1 MRPSRNFIPYYY
13 THIKKITARYRDIL
27 AEAGLPADYAP
38 RLHRFMSAIR
48 DLDKVRNNQLLLL
61 HERGAP
67 DEEVIA
73 YGMEHGLNT
82 EDLEKQLMRFYR
94 DPLWRS
100 YGFNYSLGRNL
111 VEAFLS
117 ASAGRLEAFSRLLES
132 PMTPEQLSSAA
143 KQ

>member
-1 MRPSRNFIPYYY
+1 
-13 THIKKITARYRDIL
+13 
-27 AEAGLPADYAP
+27 
-38 RLHRFMSAIR
+38 
-48 DLDKVRNNQLLLL
+48 
-61 HERGAP
+61 
-67 DEEVIA
+67 
-73 YGMEHGLNT
+73 
-82 EDLEKQLMRFYR
+82 MRFYR